1 MANEVKTIRY
11 KIKQYESIEK
21 SVLNDALEKIK
32 NISGILDAKFDDE
45 DSSLVYII
53 PESVGDYEIFSSLMA
68 VLDEANIDLV
78 FDEEIKRND
87 NETEEELTAETDKD
101 EEVEDK
107 TVKAKKEKKEEKANP
122 EKSGTTTTTTTQ
134 PESGKIDDKSVT
146 ELYDLSFEENK
157 ALPKLGNQRAKIR
170 EYQQIQAKK
179 LLSSGQNIETTRNG
193 EVIIATVAANDLFL
207 PNDTTLRPTAAKV
220 LRPYMEYLKEAYTN
234 HLTTV
239 RVSAVFDWIK
249 DNAACSDYVI
259 PYAMGADDPLPNTP
273 NNSVDNREKNRR
285 LEIYLVPGKA
295 MIRKSSRGQLTR

>member
-1 MANEVKTIRY
+1 MRA
-11 KIKQYESIEK
+11 
-21 SVLNDALEKIK
+21 K
-32 NISGILDAKFDDE
+32 NILYSLAAGFVAISISIAPAYAKDNFFKRSANAVKEFFSDDKKKD
-45 DSSLVYII
+45 DST
-53 PESVGDYEIFSSLMA
+53 PD
-68 VLDEANIDLV
+68 
-78 FDEEIKRND
+78 
-87 NETEEELTAETDKD
+87 
-101 EEVEDK
+101 
-107 TVKAKKEKKEEKANP
+107 KEKKEEKANP
-122 EKSGTTTTTTTQ
+122 EKSGSTTTTTTTTTQ
-134 PESGKIDDKSVT
+134 SESEKIDDKSVT

-220 LRPYMEYLKEAYTN
+220 LRPYMEYLKEPDMYRMLLLMHSDNTGSEAYTN

-285 LEIYLVPGKA
+285 LEIYLVPGKS
-295 MIRKSSRGQLTR
+295 MIRKSSRGQLR

>member
-1 MANEVKTIRY
+1 MRA
-11 KIKQYESIEK
+11 
-21 SVLNDALEKIK
+21 K
-32 NISGILDAKFDDE
+32 NILYSLAAGFVAISISIAPAYAKDNFFKRSANAVKEFFSDDKKKD
-45 DSSLVYII
+45 DST
-53 PESVGDYEIFSSLMA
+53 
-68 VLDEANIDLV
+68 
-78 FDEEIKRND
+78 
-87 NETEEELTAETDKD
+87 TEKEK
-101 EEVEDK
+101 
-107 TVKAKKEKKEEKANP
+107 KKEKAKTEKNKTTKKKKENK
-122 EKSGTTTTTTTQ
+122 
-134 PESGKIDDKSVT
+134 KIDDKSVT

-220 LRPYMEYLKEAYTN
+220 LRPYMEYLKEPDMYRMLLLMHSDNTGSEAYTN

-285 LEIYLVPGKA
+285 LEIYLVPCKS
-295 MIRKSSRGQLTR
+295 MIRKSSRGQLR

>member
-1 MANEVKTIRY
+1 MRA
-11 KIKQYESIEK
+11 
-21 SVLNDALEKIK
+21 K
-32 NISGILDAKFDDE
+32 NILYSLAAGFVAISTSIAPAYAKDNFFKRSANAVKEFFSDDKKKD
-45 DSSLVYII
+45 DSI
-53 PESVGDYEIFSSLMA
+53 PD
-68 VLDEANIDLV
+68 
-78 FDEEIKRND
+78 
-87 NETEEELTAETDKD
+87 
-101 EEVEDK
+101 
-107 TVKAKKEKKEEKANP
+107 KEKKEEKANP

-134 PESGKIDDKSVT
+134 PESEKIDDKSVT

-220 LRPYMEYLKEAYTN
+220 LRPYMEYLKEPDMYRMLLLMHSDNTGSEAYTN

-295 MIRKSSRGQLTR
+295 MIRKSSRGQLR

>member
-1 MANEVKTIRY
+1 MRA
-11 KIKQYESIEK
+11 
-21 SVLNDALEKIK
+21 K
-32 NISGILDAKFDDE
+32 NILYSLAAGFVAISISIAPAYAKDNFFKRSANAVKEFFSDDKKKD
-45 DSSLVYII
+45 DSTS
-53 PESVGDYEIFSSLMA
+53 D
-68 VLDEANIDLV
+68 
-78 FDEEIKRND
+78 
-87 NETEEELTAETDKD
+87 
-101 EEVEDK
+101 
-107 TVKAKKEKKEEKANP
+107 KEKKEEKATH
-122 EKSGTTTTTTTQ
+122 EKRGSTTTTTTTTQ
-134 PESGKIDDKSVT
+134 SESEKIDDKSVT

-193 EVIIATVAANDLFL
+193 EVIIATVDAYDLIL
-207 PNDTTLRPTAAKV
+207 PIDTTQLPTASKV
-220 LRPYMEYLKEAYTN
+220 LRRYMEYLKEPDMYRMLLLMHSDNTGSEAYTN

-285 LEIYLVPGKA
+285 LEIYLVPGKS
-295 MIRKSSRGQLTR
+295 MIRKSSRGQLR

>member
-1 MANEVKTIRY
+1 MRA
-11 KIKQYESIEK
+11 
-21 SVLNDALEKIK
+21 K
-32 NISGILDAKFDDE
+32 NILYSLAAGFVAILISIAPAYAKDNFFKRSANAVKEFSSDDKKK
-45 DSSLVYII
+45 DDII
-53 PESVGDYEIFSSLMA
+53 PD
-68 VLDEANIDLV
+68 
-78 FDEEIKRND
+78 
-87 NETEEELTAETDKD
+87 
-101 EEVEDK
+101 
-107 TVKAKKEKKEEKANP
+107 KEKKEEKANP
-122 EKSGTTTTTTTQ
+122 EKSGTTTTTQ
-134 PESGKIDDKSVT
+134 SESEKIDDKSVT

-220 LRPYMEYLKEAYTN
+220 LRPYMEYLKEPDMYRMLLLMHSDNTGSEAYTN

-249 DNAACSDYVI
+249 DNAVCSDYVI

-285 LEIYLVPGKA
+285 LEIYLVPGKS
-295 MIRKSSRGQLTR
+295 MIRKSSRGQLR

>member
-1 MANEVKTIRY
+1 MFV
-11 KIKQYESIEK
+11 
-21 SVLNDALEKIK
+21 
-32 NISGILDAKFDDE
+32 
-45 DSSLVYII
+45 
-53 PESVGDYEIFSSLMA
+53 
-68 VLDEANIDLV
+68 
-78 FDEEIKRND
+78 
-87 NETEEELTAETDKD
+87 
-101 EEVEDK
+101 
-107 TVKAKKEKKEEKANP
+107 
-122 EKSGTTTTTTTQ
+122 
-134 PESGKIDDKSVT
+134 
-146 ELYDLSFEENK
+146 ENK

-220 LRPYMEYLKEAYTN
+220 LRPYMEYLKEPDMYRMLLLMHSDNTGSEAYTN

-249 DNAACSDYVI
+249 DNAVCSDYVI

-285 LEIYLVPGKA
+285 LEIYLVPGKS
-295 MIRKSSRGQLTR
+295 MIRKSSRGQLR

>member
-1 MANEVKTIRY
+1 MRA
-11 KIKQYESIEK
+11 
-21 SVLNDALEKIK
+21 K
-32 NISGILDAKFDDE
+32 NILYSLAAGFVAISISIAPAYAKDNFFKRSANAVKEFFSDDKKKD
-45 DSSLVYII
+45 DST
-53 PESVGDYEIFSSLMA
+53 PD
-68 VLDEANIDLV
+68 
-78 FDEEIKRND
+78 
-87 NETEEELTAETDKD
+87 
-101 EEVEDK
+101 
-107 TVKAKKEKKEEKANP
+107 KEKKEEKANP
-122 EKSGTTTTTTTQ
+122 EKSSTTTTQ
-134 PESGKIDDKSVT
+134 SESEKIDDKSVT
-146 ELYDLSFEENK
+146 ELYELSFEENK

-220 LRPYMEYLKEAYTN
+220 LRPYMEYLKEPDMYRMLLLMHSDNTGSEAYTN

-285 LEIYLVPGKA
+285 FELYLVPAKS
-295 MIRKSSRGQLTR
+295 MIRKSSRGQLR